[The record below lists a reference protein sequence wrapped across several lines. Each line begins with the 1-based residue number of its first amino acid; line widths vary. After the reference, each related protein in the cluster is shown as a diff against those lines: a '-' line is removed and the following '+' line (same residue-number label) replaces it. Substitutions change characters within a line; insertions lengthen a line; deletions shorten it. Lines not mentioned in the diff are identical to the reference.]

1 MIQIID
7 YGLGNIQAFLNAYKS
22 LDIKAESVKIP
33 DNLKNATHL
42 ILPGV
47 GSFDQAMSML
57 DSSGMKDEISNL
69 VLNNSIPIL
78 GVCVGMQ
85 ILGNQS
91 DEGSSKGLGFIDGS
105 VRKIKL
111 NNQKYRYP
119 LPHMGWNDIFI
130 KKNKIFNELELNPKF
145 YFLHSYHF
153 ECDDNSSEIA
163 SFSYESEMTCAINK
177 NNIYGVQFHPEK
189 SHHFGVKLLKNFSEI
204 KYAKT

>member
-1 MIQIID
+1 MIKIID

-22 LDIKAESVKIP
+22 LGIQAESVKVP
-33 DNLKNATHL
+33 DSLKDASHL

-57 DSSGMKDEISNL
+57 NASGMREEISNL
-69 VLNNSIPIL
+69 VLNKSIPIL

-85 ILGNQS
+85 ILGNHS
-91 DEGSSKGLGFIDGS
+91 EEGVTKGLGFIEGAIK
-105 VRKIKL
+105 KINL

-130 KKNKIFNELELNPKF
+130 KKNTIFNGLEINPKF
-145 YFLHSYHF
+145 YFLHSYYF
-153 ECDDNSSEIA
+153 ECDNNSSEIA
-163 SFSYESEMTCAINK
+163 SFSYGSDMTCAINK
-177 NNIYGVQFHPEK
+177 KNIYGVQFHPEK

-204 KYAKT
+204 KHA

>member
-57 DSSGMKDEISNL
+57 DSSGMRDEISNL

-91 DEGSSKGLGFIDGS
+91 DEGCSKGLGFIDGS

-130 KKNKIFNELELNPKF
+130 KKNNIFNDLELNPKF